1 MAEVIDFESLPLSG
15 RSSRV
20 FEGMDRAPVS
30 FFLVDLA
37 PGEGPDPHKH
47 PYDEV
52 FVVQEGSATFTVGG
66 EAVVVH
72 AGHIVIG
79 PANVVHSFVNS
90 GTTRLRTVNIHP
102 SPTMLTDWVDSA

>member
-1 MAEVIDFESLPLSG
+1 MPQIIDFESLPLSG

-20 FEGMDRAPVS
+20 FEGMDRVPVS

-37 PGEGPDPHKH
+37 PGDGPDPHKH

-52 FVVQEGSATFTVGG
+52 FIVQEGSATFTVGG

-90 GTTRLRTVNIHP
+90 GTTHLRTVNIHP
-102 SPTMLTDWVDSA
+102 SPTMLTEWLDSA